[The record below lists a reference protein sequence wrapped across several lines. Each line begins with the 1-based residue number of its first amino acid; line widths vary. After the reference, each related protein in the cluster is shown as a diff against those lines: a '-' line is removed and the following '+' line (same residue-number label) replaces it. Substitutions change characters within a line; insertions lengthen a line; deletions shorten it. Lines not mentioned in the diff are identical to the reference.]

1 MPLKTREPIKVSYV
15 GQAYAGNS
23 VTMTPRALAPSYADQ
38 VLLGVDDGTTTY
50 IYVYDPN
57 YDSLS
62 QLDQYTI
69 ATYGTLRALA
79 TFKAKRIAF
88 CAASAS
94 STVNILY
101 WKHDYDTA
109 TGNWTYVSPIYNF
122 DFPFDEKALFGFQVV
137 QDPTVLAGID
147 VYDQLDEDG
156 TWTLAGSTNVIPTQN
171 QKDAESAFG
180 GNDFSAIQGASISR
194 TTTAGQFST
203 GVAGVKI
210 VASNVNTDS
219 GVTVGAS
226 ASTTLVT
233 PVTAG
238 LSYVFAADIK
248 GNGANPAYIRAR
260 WLDSS
265 GTFISNSD
273 MTPFNTNAAAFDRKT
288 YTVTAPS
295 TAAYVRYEI
304 LFSNAGNTQE
314 MYV

>member
-1 MPLKTREPIKVSYV
+1 MFYYNTTDTLPITHTNAANSLQIASFDSADVSAYTDYTAGCAAGETSVFAFKAAAGNTDVYEFINDPQTNTWMYKPAWNPPVGFTAAYITVTGGIVYLFGDEGNQAVLYAMPLKTREPIKVSYV

-109 TGNWTYVSPIYNF
+109 TGNWTYVSPAYNF
-122 DFPFDEKALFGFQVV
+122 DFPFDEKALFGFQDA

-147 VYDQLDEDG
+147 VYYQLDEDG
-156 TWTLAGSTNVIPTQN
+156 TWTLAGSTHVIR
-171 QKDAESAFG
+171 S
-180 GNDFSAIQGASISR
+180 
-194 TTTAGQFST
+194 
-203 GVAGVKI
+203 
-210 VASNVNTDS
+210 
-219 GVTVGAS
+219 
-226 ASTTLVT
+226 
-233 PVTAG
+233 
-238 LSYVFAADIK
+238 
-248 GNGANPAYIRAR
+248 
-260 WLDSS
+260 
-265 GTFISNSD
+265 
-273 MTPFNTNAAAFDRKT
+273 
-288 YTVTAPS
+288 
-295 TAAYVRYEI
+295 
-304 LFSNAGNTQE
+304 
-314 MYV
+314 